1 MKLNH
6 SVVIHAPPLRVWDA
20 LVDPSHWSDW
30 NPQLVHVV
38 RTQTGPLEVGEILA
52 ADFVFNGRTT
62 PSQIKVR
69 VLHPHRHFTIKQRPE
84 GRHRA
89 KAVKIEYE
97 LEAEG
102 EHTRVTETLDLKDAG
117 LSFFGGLALW
127 FGHRFG
133 GGKLGALPR
142 LKQRLEAAPA
152 APTAVAAAPPVTPP
166 ASPGE

>member
-6 SVVIHAPPLRVWDA
+6 SVVIHAPLLRVWDA
-20 LVDPSHWSDW
+20 LVDPSHWPDW

-38 RTQTGPLEVGEILA
+38 RTQTGPLEAGEILA

-89 KAVKIEYE
+89 KAVKIDYE

-102 EHTRVTETLDLKDAG
+102 ERTRVTETLDLKEAG

-142 LKQRLEAAPA
+142 LKQRLESGPTAPA
-152 APTAVAAAPPVTPP
+152 HDPSRPSAPP
-166 ASPGE
+166 SPSSGQ